1 MDELSKEVS
10 DVMCRRLQIDNIE
23 DEKDW
28 EREFQSL
35 DSLDLIDLIFVL
47 EDEFRV
53 KFPDKIK
60 NASFRHLVEFIGIN
74 RVSH

>member
-35 DSLDLIDLIFVL
+35 DSLDLIDLIFAL
-47 EDEFRV
+47 EDNFHV

-60 NASFRHLVEFIGIN
+60 NASFKNLVEFIGLN
-74 RVSH
+74 RVGR